1 MRKLAGVAIPF
12 SAAVFAAVYLAPD
25 RALPWL
31 ALVCV
36 PAALLALLLP
46 KDRRLGTVLAA
57 LGLAAGF
64 LWAWGYQALFLA
76 PAQALDGGEGGFTAQ
91 ILDWPRET
99 DYGVSLTVRLRPESG
114 GSFRAILYTGKD
126 LADLAPGDQV
136 RGRARFRRA
145 DRLGGE
151 ESSYHYAKGITLLAY
166 GRGTPEV
173 AQAEAIPL
181 RFWPLVAS
189 RAVREQVARVF
200 PADTAGFLSAL
211 LTGDSASMDETV
223 SAAFRRTGLAHVVAV
238 SGLHVVFLAGLL
250 ATLLGRGPVA
260 AGATILLLLFFA
272 LAAGAAPSVLR
283 AVYLQSTLMAA
294 PLLGRENDRV
304 TSLSASLMLLLL
316 WNPWAAADVGLQLS
330 FGAVAGIYLV
340 TGPLYS
346 RWTKDLGRGLR
357 AGLVRFGAGNLSTS
371 LGALLFTT
379 PIMAYHFGQIS
390 LVAPVANLLT
400 LWAVSGVFLGG
411 AAIAALSV
419 ALPGVGQALAWVL
432 AWLVRGIQWMAQALA
447 RFPFASVSAGGYLG
461 LWLGFVYLLLLLWGL
476 WRRERK
482 GPLLPVAAAVLALCA
497 ALLLNTL
504 TLRGG
509 DLRVTVLDVGQ
520 GASILLHSKGQSA
533 LVDCGGSSP
542 GGSGDAAADAVQA
555 LGTDRLDYLVLT
567 HFHADHANGVER
579 LMARLDVRTL
589 IVPDT
594 QPDDPLRAR
603 ILALA
608 QEEGAQIRF
617 LTDDTWVPL
626 GETTLSLY
634 APLGDGGANEEGLSV
649 LATCGE
655 FDALMTGDMNAAVER
670 RLIKYHDL
678 PDIELLV
685 AGHHGSAYS
694 SSEELLL
701 ATRPEYAVISVGYN
715 SYGHPAPETLER
727 LGAAGCEIYRTDWM
741 GAVSITANREG
752 D

>member
-1 MRKLAGVAIPF
+1 MTPSNALIP
-12 SAAVFAAVYLAPD
+12 
-25 RALPWL
+25 L
-31 ALVCV
+31 AL
-36 PAALLALLLP
+36 
-46 KDRRLGTVLAA
+46 
-57 LGLAAGF
+57 
-64 LWAWGYQALFLA
+64 
-76 PAQALDGGEGGFTAQ
+76 
-91 ILDWPRET
+91 I
-99 DYGVSLTVRLRPESG
+99 
-114 GSFRAILYTGKD
+114 
-126 LADLAPGDQV
+126 
-136 RGRARFRRA
+136 
-145 DRLGGE
+145 
-151 ESSYHYAKGITLLAY
+151 
-166 GRGTPEV
+166 
-173 AQAEAIPL
+173 
-181 RFWPLVAS
+181 
-189 RAVREQVARVF
+189 
-200 PADTAGFLSAL
+200 
-211 LTGDSASMDETV
+211 
-223 SAAFRRTGLAHVVAV
+223 
-238 SGLHVVFLAGLL
+238 
-250 ATLLGRGPVA
+250 
-260 AGATILLLLFFA
+260 
-272 LAAGAAPSVLR
+272 
-283 AVYLQSTLMAA
+283 
-294 PLLGRENDRV
+294 
-304 TSLSASLMLLLL
+304 
-316 WNPWAAADVGLQLS
+316 
-330 FGAVAGIYLV
+330 
-340 TGPLYS
+340 
-346 RWTKDLGRGLR
+346 
-357 AGLVRFGAGNLSTS
+357 
-371 LGALLFTT
+371 
-379 PIMAYHFGQIS
+379 
-390 LVAPVANLLT
+390 
-400 LWAVSGVFLGG
+400 
-411 AAIAALSV
+411 
-419 ALPGVGQALAWVL
+419 
-432 AWLVRGIQWMAQALA
+432 
-447 RFPFASVSAGGYLG
+447 
-461 LWLGFVYLLLLLWGL
+461 
-476 WRRERK
+476 
-482 GPLLPVAAAVLALCA
+482 ALCA

-542 GGSGDAAADAVQA
+542 GGSGDAAADVVQA